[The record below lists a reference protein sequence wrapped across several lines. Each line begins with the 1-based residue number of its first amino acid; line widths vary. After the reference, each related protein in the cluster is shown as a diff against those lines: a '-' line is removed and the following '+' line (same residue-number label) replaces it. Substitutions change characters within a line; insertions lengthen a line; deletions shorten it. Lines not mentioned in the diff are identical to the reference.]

1 MILLEDNRRKSEYSV
16 FLDSVY
22 GRDNVVFTVGSGNL
36 SKVIRRYI
44 NSDKEIFVY
53 VDVVPDNINTLN
65 IFSSLLVEFGNFK
78 NVYILPVFC
87 SEYIIL
93 RYLQDT
99 VELDELYKSIL
110 NLKVNYKL
118 IKEFE
123 DCVNF
128 EKVCK
133 RILSLVEK
141 DYRDLLKNVSI
152 RISIDFVLKYQYFDG
167 NDIMERYYSLKNC
180 NNLECISF
188 FIKQLDTLSNAIG
201 ISLNKCSS
209 YKDIKKFV
217 FSKRE

>member
-22 GRDNVVFTVGSGNL
+22 GRDNVIFTVGSGNL

-141 DYRDLLKNVSI
+141 DYKDLLKM
-152 RISIDFVLKYQYFDG
+152 YP
-167 NDIMERYYSLKNC
+167 
-180 NNLECISF
+180 
-188 FIKQLDTLSNAIG
+188 
-201 ISLNKCSS
+201 
-209 YKDIKKFV
+209 
-217 FSKRE
+217 